1 MQISLAV
8 CCPPATWESVTRN
21 STSSLSKMWFHQ
33 SQLWYP
39 YCTWRNNKKCEKNPY
54 LIYNYICQKL
64 QETAELSYLKPTSS
78 SQMQGYWIMYH
89 YWSKLNKD
97 IICCPIYIH
106 PPNRETLYSPE
117 PQPLDFLLFPIH
129 LMSLLC
135 LNLTSL
141 FVANYAM
148 WHMPCCEP
156 NVPMGRLNSPTWT
169 QLQLRRKSR
178 CN

>member
-1 MQISLAV
+1 MVPSSELLNHCALWPSSQDQIKCRFLLQFVVPLPLEKVSHEIQLQACLKCGSTRANYGTHIV
-8 CCPPATWESVTRN
+8 PEEITRN
-21 STSSLSKMWFHQ
+21 A
-33 SQLWYP
+33 
-39 YCTWRNNKKCEKNPY
+39 KKKKKTY

-97 IICCPIYIH
+97 IICCPIYIY

-148 WHMPCCEP
+148 
-156 NVPMGRLNSPTWT
+156 
-169 QLQLRRKSR
+169 
-178 CN
+178 